1 MKPIQDEE
9 LSVLCEQLEM
19 IMQASLPIH
28 DGVDALC
35 DNYKGTRYAAS
46 FEKMRDTVIETGSL
60 YSGMAAAG
68 VFPQYMMEMTRIGE
82 KTGET
87 DNVMG
92 ELADY
97 YRREAQN
104 HQAIVNAV
112 LYPLLLIG
120 MMAVLIAVLLMKV
133 FPIFEGV
140 FKSLGLSAAASP
152 WVGVAIS
159 TGRGVLVA
167 AGVFIT
173 LVLLVLLML
182 RLDRSQRTQRLLF
195 RVISPLGR
203 LNEKLCASRFAAT
216 LSMML
221 KSGYPLSE
229 SLEMIEDLLTD
240 DEIKTKVA
248 KCRAEMEQ
256 GESFPKS
263 VEKLGIFDKLHC
275 HMISI
280 GFQAGQTDRVMSKL
294 ASVYEE
300 DMDNQIGH
308 LVSIIEP
315 SLVALM
321 CIIVGAILL
330 SVMLPLLSIM
340 SSMA

>member
-1 MKPIQDEE
+1 MKPLPNEE

-19 IMQASLPIH
+19 ILRAGLPVH

-35 DNYKGTRYAAS
+35 DNYKGTRYS
-46 FEKMRDTVIETGSL
+46 QCFEVMRSAVSDSGSL
-60 YSGMAAAG
+60 YEGMLAAG
-68 VFPQYMMEMTRIGE
+68 VFPTYMMEMTRIGE

-87 DNVMG
+87 DNVMR
-92 ELADY
+92 ELSSY

-104 HQAIVNAV
+104 HQAIMNAV

-120 MMAVLIAVLLMKV
+120 MMAVLIAVLVMRV

-140 FKSLGLSAAASP
+140 FKSLGLSSAAAP
-152 WVGVAIS
+152 WVGVGIDV
-159 TGRGVLVA
+159 GRGVLIA
-167 AGVFIT
+167 AGVFIVI
-173 LVLLVLLML
+173 VLLVLLML
-182 RLDRSQRTQRLLF
+182 RLDHSQNARRILF

-221 KSGYPLSE
+221 RSGYPLSE
-229 SLEMIEDLLTD
+229 SLEMIEELLTD
-240 DEIKTKVA
+240 DEIRDKVA
-248 KCRAEMEQ
+248 KCRAEMEH
-256 GESFPKS
+256 GESFPKA
-263 VEKLGIFDKLHC
+263 VEKLGIFERLHC
-275 HMISI
+275 RMISI

-294 ASVYEE
+294 ASVYDE
-300 DMDNQIGH
+300 DMDNRISH

-321 CIIVGAILL
+321 CVIIGAILL

-340 SSMA
+340 SSIA